1 MELRVSI
8 KILESYFLYSPA
20 GGRRRPEPNRSLGKT

>member
-8 KILESYFLYSPA
+8 KILESYFFYSQSV
-20 GGRRRPEPNRSLGKT
+20 GRRTPKPNRSPE